1 MGVGNITLSDK
12 TSSGADSLAQVGD
25 NSYIVDSSTQL
36 DFGGANIDTS
46 TKVSM
51 GLQGNEVQSLAN
63 MMSNAIGAVSEV
75 ANQSARVAT
84 SVANKSGGSD
94 IMGFIKDNATYIAI
108 GAIALI
114 AFLNIDK
121 FKRIVK

>member
-25 NSYIVDSSTQL
+25 NSYVVDSSTQL

-46 TKVSM
+46 TNVSM

-63 MMSNAIGAVSEV
+63 MMSNAIGAVSEI
-75 ANQSARVAT
+75 ANQGVRAT
-84 SVANKSGGSD
+84 TSMANKSGGSD
-94 IMGFIKDNATYIAI
+94 IMGFIKDNANYIAI

-114 AFLNIDK
+114 VFLNIDK
-121 FKRIVK
+121 LKRIVK